1 MDKEKKKPSAKN
13 ARKNSSYEELC
24 NKSFTESEEAEMN
37 YNLINFVEM
46 LIVMDRQHQV
56 WLEEQKDQSKET
68 V

>member
-1 MDKEKKKPSAKN
+1 MDKEKKKSGTKD

-24 NKSFTESEEAEMN
+24 NKPLTESEEAEMN

-46 LIVMDRQHQV
+46 LIVMDRQHQA